1 MNAFRRSIPWLLA
14 LLAVACERSN
24 RSRPVDTVASP
35 GAAPP
40 ATDSTTT
47 ANRPSA
53 WDPSAGPIL
62 LVPAD
67 SANRAFVIVPDSAS
81 RASVLS
87 GLPRSASVALFGRNG
102 SVQSAELPSVAEANG
117 CQAVGLQSAPPP
129 HAWSVGFLGGV
140 VAPLRVDSIES
151 STSPDSASLAASVFR
166 LASMLP
172 NDTAGRFTGLP
183 FVARGMWRFTLPN
196 GSIVLA
202 ANVIRQINQEA
213 TPLQE
218 RTFVLAERA
227 PSDTSFMMAYH
238 ERIYGEEETIE
249 SGDFVAAVALGAN
262 RNAAV
267 IISRDF
273 GDATA
278 YSMIERDDD
287 GHWRLRWTSAR
298 RHC

>member
-1 MNAFRRSIPWLLA
+1 
-14 LLAVACERSN
+14 
-24 RSRPVDTVASP
+24 
-35 GAAPP
+35 
-40 ATDSTTT
+40 
-47 ANRPSA
+47 
-53 WDPSAGPIL
+53 
-62 LVPAD
+62 
-67 SANRAFVIVPDSAS
+67 
-81 RASVLS
+81 
-87 GLPRSASVALFGRNG
+87 
-102 SVQSAELPSVAEANG
+102 
-117 CQAVGLQSAPPP
+117 
-129 HAWSVGFLGGV
+129 
-140 VAPLRVDSIES
+140 
-151 STSPDSASLAASVFR
+151 
-166 LASMLP
+166 MLP